1 MIAAAPASS
10 KQIGAIHALKA
21 RIGLDDDSYRE
32 VLQAETGQRSAKGL
46 SVAQAGR
53 VLDRLKAWTNPA
65 ASTSPEPAA
74 PGKPVAAGALRLE
87 GSYAGVCRALWMAGW
102 NLGVV
107 MDRTDRAL
115 VAFVERQTGIASLN
129 WVHDGKDAAK
139 VIEALKAWIG
149 RSGITWDVPAAT
161 LARWGYTLPRWR
173 KLAVIRAQVA
183 RLAELGEHAA
193 PTRAALDAA
202 AERGLDEI
210 SADLGRRLRKA
221 LGRRKGTK

>member
-65 ASTSPEPAA
+65 APAA
-74 PGKPVAAGALRLE
+74 AAPAKPAAEGALRLE
-87 GSYAGVCRALWMAGW
+87 GTYVGVCRALWLACY
-102 NLGVV
+102 NLGLVR
-107 MDRTDRAL
+107 DRTDRAL

-129 WVHDGKDAAK
+129 WVHDGKDARK
-139 VIEALKAWIG
+139 VIEALKGWLG
-149 RSGITWDVPAAT
+149 RSDITWDVPAAT
-161 LARWGYTLPRWR
+161 LTKWGYTLPRWR
-173 KLAVIRAQVA
+173 KLAVIRAQLK

-202 AERGLDEI
+202 DERGLDEI
-210 SADLGRRLRKA
+210 SSDLGRQLRKA
-221 LGRRKGTK
+221 LGRKTGGK